1 MCVERKESVGCVESE
16 VGGGGKGTRELLCI
30 FFVLSIKEQHL
41 TLHHMTSRGI
51 YLHICI
57 RIYIHIYIYICI
69 CICVYIYMHMHTH
82 THIHIHLL
90 HRMTS
95 RGGGRGKMIRM
106 PLRGNHIGGR
116 GLD

>member
-1 MCVERKESVGCVESE
+1 VCVERKESVGCVESE
-16 VGGGGKGTRELLCI
+16 VGGGGEGTRELLCI
-30 FFVLSIKEQHL
+30 FLHL

-57 RIYIHIYIYICI
+57 RIYIHIYIYIYICI
-69 CICVYIYMHMHTH
+69 CIYIYIYMHMHMH